1 MAENLLKG
9 FDEGCVS
16 LGKSENGLLIQDR
29 LDHSASN
36 KPKNPFPGG
45 FIGSFDAPWSKRCRI
60 NDPFSDF
67 PKETHPKLTYFFIIP
82 LKMQTYVEE
91 TLSSISGCFMNA

>member
-16 LGKSENGLLIQDR
+16 LGKSENRSLIEDR
-29 LDHSASN
+29 LDHGASK

-91 TLSSISGCFMNA
+91 TSSSISGCFINA